1 MEKKS
6 IGTNLLKIALP
17 LLLGGAILYWMYRD
31 FDFRTVGHVM
41 LHNMNWTWMLLSFPF
56 GILAQMIRGWRWK
69 QTLEPMFRGA
79 EEESRYEE
87 EESRYEVRG
96 TRYENTSAAASSG
109 EGNLVPRTSYL
120 VPRKNTPEKNTS
132 AAASSGEGN
141 LVPRTSHLVPRK
153 NTPRKNTPRTSTC
166 VNAVFLS
173 YAVSLIIPRIG
184 EFTRCGVLK
193 RWEDISFSK
202 ALGTVVT
209 ERAVDT
215 IVVMLYSGLILLIE
229 MSVFG
234 SFFRKTGTSID
245 RILSSFSLTGYLVT
259 AVCGVAALILLHLLL
274 KNLSIYNKVKT
285 TLSGIWEGVLS
296 LRGVKDLPLY
306 LLFSVGIWVCYFLHY
321 YLTFFCFD
329 FTADL
334 GIGCAL
340 VSFVVANFA
349 VIVPTPNG
357 AGPWHFAIKTM
368 LILYGVQD
376 EQALFF
382 VLIVHT
388 VQTLLVVA
396 LGIYAWGALLFSRR
410 NLEERFRGER
420 REERGERL
428 LQNQR
433 EERDYSRIR
442 ERREERD

>member
-1 MEKKS
+1 MEQKS
-6 IGTNLLKIALP
+6 IGANILKIALP
-17 LLLGGAILYWMYRD
+17 LILGGAILYWMYRD
-31 FDFRTVGHVM
+31 FDFQTIGHVM
-41 LHNMNWTWMLLSFPF
+41 LHEMNWTWMLLSFPF
-56 GILAQMIRGWRWK
+56 GILAQAIRGWRWK
-69 QTLEPMFRGA
+69 QTMDPIVRGC
-79 EEESRYEE
+79 EGT
-87 EESRYEVRG
+87 EVRG
-96 TRYENTSAAASSG
+96 HENTPAADMSRSPAPPR
-109 EGNLVPRTSYL
+109 PRTSVY
-120 VPRKNTPEKNTS
+120 VY
-132 AAASSGEGN
+132 AI
-141 LVPRTSHLVPRK
+141 
-153 NTPRKNTPRTSTC
+153 
-166 VNAVFLS
+166 FIS

-193 RWEDISFSK
+193 RWEGVSFSK

-215 IVVMLYSGLILLIE
+215 LIVMLYSGIILLVE
-229 MSVFG
+229 MSTFG
-234 SFFRKTGTSID
+234 TFFRKTGTSLD
-245 RILSSFSLTGYLVT
+245 HILSSFSLMGYLVT

-296 LRGVKDLPLY
+296 LRSVRNLPLY
-306 LLFSVGIWVCYFLHY
+306 LFFSIGIWVCYFLHY

-376 EQALFF
+376 EQALYF

-388 VQTLLVVA
+388 VQTMLVVA
-396 LGIYAWGALLFSRR
+396 LGIWAWVSLWFTEGSSGV
-410 NLEERFRGER
+410 RGDSFEV
-420 REERGERL
+420 RGTRYEV
-428 LQNQR
+428 
-433 EERDYSRIR
+433 RD
-442 ERREERD
+442 